1 MPQPVFLPVL
11 LVVASMLTLGCNTPD
26 LPNIPAADSDIQGPA
41 VTPSLLEKA
50 RDGRLLFPANGGT
63 NHHHHH
69 KGPDADNVDGGPAE
83 PTMALVSTTARKR
96 PMKGTVRREAPRAG
110 SSGDRGALG
119 GVRAVAPKYGRR
131 RIPRDSRGAA

>member
-1 MPQPVFLPVL
+1 MPQPVLLPVL

-69 KGPDADNVDGGPAE
+69 KGPDADNVDGGPAAADDGVGVDDGPQE
-83 PTMALVSTTARKR
+83 THE
-96 PMKGTVRREAPRAG
+96 GHGAP
-110 SSGDRGALG
+110 
-119 GVRAVAPKYGRR
+119 
-131 RIPRDSRGAA
+131 